1 MADLPTHT
9 IVFEILTRLPA
20 KDVGRSKS
28 VCKQWYALLSTQDF
42 VKIHCSRSVVS
53 SNQRV
58 LLIDDLTCSVRPI
71 ISNNNDYGPSST
83 VTFPFHHQNNDVSI
97 LSHLNGLLCVCLN
110 HTYELLLWNPTTTA
124 FKRLSTP
131 DSHGFY
137 INNLDAIGLYV
148 DADDDYK
155 VLHIKRRSGVLG
167 VYVYSREVDS
177 WRNIPFITRQEYL
190 SPYFNWSAGTFCG
203 GTLYFTVCECWI
215 GGTNVVICFDVNSEQ
230 FKEISFPPVPSNGMV
245 QGVLVNVKNVLHMF
259 ASTGMFEMT
268 IDLWTL
274 QGDYWIKVL
283 SCPPI
288 PPISLSLWCDI
299 THYVTNGNWFVMTKL
314 GKLFTIEMDMKPFEC
329 FYPVSWFR
337 GFKGAVFVQT
347 IVSPSI

>member
-155 VLHIKRRSGVLG
+155 VLHIKR
-167 VYVYSREVDS
+167 
-177 WRNIPFITRQEYL
+177 
-190 SPYFNWSAGTFCG
+190 
-203 GTLYFTVCECWI
+203 
-215 GGTNVVICFDVNSEQ
+215 
-230 FKEISFPPVPSNGMV
+230 
-245 QGVLVNVKNVLHMF
+245 
-259 ASTGMFEMT
+259 
-268 IDLWTL
+268 
-274 QGDYWIKVL
+274 
-283 SCPPI
+283 
-288 PPISLSLWCDI
+288 
-299 THYVTNGNWFVMTKL
+299 
-314 GKLFTIEMDMKPFEC
+314 
-329 FYPVSWFR
+329 
-337 GFKGAVFVQT
+337 
-347 IVSPSI
+347 

>member
-1 MADLPTHT
+1 MADLPIHT

-42 VKIHCSRSVVS
+42 VRIHCSRSLVS

-58 LLIDDLTCSVRPI
+58 LLIDDLTCSVRLI
-71 ISNNNDYGPSST
+71 ISNNNDYGPSSI

-97 LSHLNGLLCVCLN
+97 LSHLNRLLCVCLN

-124 FKRLSTP
+124 FKCLSTP

-148 DADDDYK
+148 DVDDDYK

-190 SPYFNWSAGTFCG
+190 SPHFNWSA
-203 GTLYFTVCECWI
+203 L
-215 GGTNVVICFDVNSEQ
+215 
-230 FKEISFPPVPSNGMV
+230 
-245 QGVLVNVKNVLHMF
+245 
-259 ASTGMFEMT
+259 
-268 IDLWTL
+268 
-274 QGDYWIKVL
+274 
-283 SCPPI
+283 
-288 PPISLSLWCDI
+288 
-299 THYVTNGNWFVMTKL
+299 
-314 GKLFTIEMDMKPFEC
+314 
-329 FYPVSWFR
+329 VSWH
-337 GFKGAVFVQT
+337 
-347 IVSPSI
+347 ILWWYSIFHCLRMLDWRYECGDLF

>member
-42 VKIHCSRSVVS
+42 VRIHCSRSVVS

-58 LLIDDLTCSVRPI
+58 LLIDDLTCSVRLI
-71 ISNNNDYGPSST
+71 ISNNNDYGPSSI
-83 VTFPFHHQNNDVSI
+83 VTFPLHHQNNDVSI

-148 DADDDYK
+148 T
-155 VLHIKRRSGVLG
+155 LTM
-167 VYVYSREVDS
+167 
-177 WRNIPFITRQEYL
+177 ITR
-190 SPYFNWSAGTFCG
+190 
-203 GTLYFTVCECWI
+203 
-215 GGTNVVICFDVNSEQ
+215 
-230 FKEISFPPVPSNGMV
+230 
-245 QGVLVNVKNVLHMF
+245 
-259 ASTGMFEMT
+259 
-268 IDLWTL
+268 
-274 QGDYWIKVL
+274 
-283 SCPPI
+283 SCI
-288 PPISLSLWCDI
+288 
-299 THYVTNGNWFVMTKL
+299 
-314 GKLFTIEMDMKPFEC
+314 
-329 FYPVSWFR
+329 
-337 GFKGAVFVQT
+337 
-347 IVSPSI
+347 

>member
-1 MADLPTHT
+1 MADLPVHT
-9 IVFEILTRLPA
+9 IVFEILTRVPA

-28 VCKQWYALLSTQDF
+28 VCKQWYTLLSTQDF
-42 VKIHCSRSVVS
+42 VRIHCSRSLVS

-58 LLIDDLTCSVRPI
+58 LLIDDLTCSVHPI
-71 ISNNNDYGPSST
+71 IFQSNDYGPSS
-83 VTFPFHHQNNDVSI
+83 I
-97 LSHLNGLLCVCLN
+97 
-110 HTYELLLWNPTTTA
+110 LLLWNPTTTA
-124 FKRLSTP
+124 FKHLSTP

-190 SPYFNWSAGTFCG
+190 NPHFNWSAGTFCG

-215 GGTNVVICFDVNSEQ
+215 G
-230 FKEISFPPVPSNGMV
+230 V
-245 QGVLVNVKNVLHMF
+245 QGDKI
-259 ASTGMFEMT
+259 STRSFYRNGSRCFSE
-268 IDLWTL
+268 W
-274 QGDYWIKVL
+274 DYWIKVL

-314 GKLFTIEMDMKPFEC
+314 GKLVTIEMDMKPFEC
-329 FYPVSWFR
+329 FYPVTWFR
-337 GFKGAVFVQT
+337 GFKGAVFVET

>member
-1 MADLPTHT
+1 MADLPIHT

-42 VKIHCSRSVVS
+42 VRIHCSRSLVS

-58 LLIDDLTCSVRPI
+58 LLIDNLTCSVRPI
-71 ISNNNDYGPSST
+71 ISKSNDYGPSSI

-137 INNLDAIGLYV
+137 INNLDAVGLYV

-155 VLHIKRRSGVLG
+155 VLHIKRRS
-167 VYVYSREVDS
+167 
-177 WRNIPFITRQEYL
+177 
-190 SPYFNWSAGTFCG
+190 AGTFCG
-203 GTLYFTVCECWI
+203 GTLYFTVCECWL
-215 GGTNVVICFDVNSEQ
+215 GGTKRVICFDVNSEQ
-230 FKEISFPPVPSNGMV
+230 FKEISFPSVPSIGMV
-245 QGVLVNVKNVLHMF
+245 QGVLVNVKNELHMF

-268 IDLWTL
+268 IDIWTL

>member
-190 SPYFNWSAGTFCG
+190 SPHFNWSAGTFCG

-215 GGTNVVICFDVNSEQ
+215 GGTNVVICFYVNSEQ

-259 ASTGMFEMT
+259 ASTGN
-268 IDLWTL
+268 
-274 QGDYWIKVL
+274 V
-283 SCPPI
+283 
-288 PPISLSLWCDI
+288 
-299 THYVTNGNWFVMTKL
+299 
-314 GKLFTIEMDMKPFEC
+314 
-329 FYPVSWFR
+329 
-337 GFKGAVFVQT
+337 
-347 IVSPSI
+347 

>member
-1 MADLPTHT
+1 MADLPVHT
-9 IVFEILTRLPA
+9 IVFEILTRVPA

-42 VKIHCSRSVVS
+42 VRIHCSRSLVS

-71 ISNNNDYGPSST
+71 ISKSNDYGPGSI
-83 VTFPFHHQNNDVSI
+83 VIFPFYHQNNDVSI

-137 INNLDAIGLYV
+137 INNLDAVGLYV

-155 VLHIKRRSGVLG
+155 VLHIKHRSGVLG

-177 WRNIPFITRQEYL
+177 WRNIPFITR
-190 SPYFNWSAGTFCG
+190 
-203 GTLYFTVCECWI
+203 
-215 GGTNVVICFDVNSEQ
+215 
-230 FKEISFPPVPSNGMV
+230 
-245 QGVLVNVKNVLHMF
+245 
-259 ASTGMFEMT
+259 
-268 IDLWTL
+268 
-274 QGDYWIKVL
+274 
-283 SCPPI
+283 
-288 PPISLSLWCDI
+288 
-299 THYVTNGNWFVMTKL
+299 
-314 GKLFTIEMDMKPFEC
+314 
-329 FYPVSWFR
+329 
-337 GFKGAVFVQT
+337 
-347 IVSPSI
+347 

>member
-1 MADLPTHT
+1 MADLPVHT
-9 IVFEILTRLPA
+9 IVFEILTRVPA

-28 VCKQWYALLSTQDF
+28 VCKQ
-42 VKIHCSRSVVS
+42 CS
-53 SNQRV
+53 
-58 LLIDDLTCSVRPI
+58 I
-71 ISNNNDYGPSST
+71 

-124 FKRLSTP
+124 FKHLSTP

-190 SPYFNWSAGTFCG
+190 SPHFNWSAGTFCG

-215 GGTNVVICFDVNSEQ
+215 G
-230 FKEISFPPVPSNGMV
+230 V
-245 QGVLVNVKNVLHMF
+245 QGDKL
-259 ASTGMFEMT
+259 STRSFYRNGSRCFSE
-268 IDLWTL
+268 W
-274 QGDYWIKVL
+274 DYWIKVL

-329 FYPVSWFR
+329 FYPVTWFR
-337 GFKGAVFVQT
+337 GFKGAVFVET

>member
-1 MADLPTHT
+1 MADLPVHT
-9 IVFEILTRLPA
+9 IVFEILTRVPT

-28 VCKQWYALLSTQDF
+28 VGKQWYALLSTQDF
-42 VKIHCSRSVVS
+42 VRIHCSRSLVS

-58 LLIDDLTCSVRPI
+58 LLIDDLTCSVHPI
-71 ISNNNDYGPSST
+71 IFQSNDYGPSSI
-83 VTFPFHHQNNDVSI
+83 VTFPFHHHNNDVSI

-124 FKRLSTP
+124 FKHLSTP

-148 DADDDYK
+148 DANDDYK

-190 SPYFNWSAGTFCG
+190 SPHFNWSAGTFCG

-230 FKEISFPPVPSNGMV
+230 FKEISFPPVPSTGMV
-245 QGVLVNVKNVLHMF
+245 QGVLVNVK
-259 ASTGMFEMT
+259 
-268 IDLWTL
+268 
-274 QGDYWIKVL
+274 K
-283 SCPPI
+283 
-288 PPISLSLWCDI
+288 
-299 THYVTNGNWFVMTKL
+299 
-314 GKLFTIEMDMKPFEC
+314 
-329 FYPVSWFR
+329 
-337 GFKGAVFVQT
+337 
-347 IVSPSI
+347 

>member
-1 MADLPTHT
+1 MADLPIHT

-28 VCKQWYALLSTQDF
+28 VCKQWYAFLSTQDF
-42 VKIHCSRSVVS
+42 VRIHCSRSLVS

-71 ISNNNDYGPSST
+71 ISKSNDYGPSSI
-83 VTFPFHHQNNDVSI
+83 VTFPFHHQNND
-97 LSHLNGLLCVCLN
+97 
-110 HTYELLLWNPTTTA
+110 NPTTTA

-137 INNLDAIGLYV
+137 INNLDVVGLYV

-190 SPYFNWSAGTFCG
+190 SPHFNWSAGTFCG
-203 GTLYFTVCECWI
+203 GTLYFTVCECWL
-215 GGTNVVICFDVNSEQ
+215 GGTKRVICFDVNSEQ
-230 FKEISFPPVPSNGMV
+230 FKEISFPPVPSIGMV
-245 QGVLVNVKNVLHMF
+245 QGVLVNVKNELHMF